1 VTRSIAPSSPDR
13 GRRADHPST
22 HHEGHLPPARLLV
35 LLTGGLLGPAAIR
48 AQAAAHAAAHAAAQ
62 AAAQAAPRTVPP
74 VGGVVRVTLHQREV
88 AVRPDGRPAGAV
100 RPVGRVVAAD
110 SAQFSVRFADGW
122 VQAFPA
128 SAVQHLDVRAGP
140 GLCRGGAGRRVGCA
154 AVGLA
159 AGALIGAV
167 VLPRTVPSSGQA
179 IPGFGEIFARNEYD
193 VGLDERRRRARRNGA
208 ILGGGLGAAVGVSVG
223 LDRWKRVR

>member
-35 LLTGGLLGPAAIR
+35 LLIGGLLGPAAIR
-48 AQAAAHAAAHAAAQ
+48 AQAAAE
-62 AAAQAAPRTVPP
+62 AAPRTVPP
-74 VGGVVRVTLHQREV
+74 VGAVVRVTLHQREV
-88 AVRPDGRPAGAV
+88 AVRPEGRPVGAV

-128 SAVQHLDVRAGP
+128 SSVQRLDVRAGP